1 MCCSH
6 MSKQPFKWEVL
17 RELRRNPLR
26 ASGRVVPR
34 DGIDPAWLSFV
45 SATLQV
51 QTQIKALA
59 CGSVVDALYEADLV
73 ALTLLV
79 AAGVLAA
86 GCGGT
91 KSGSG
96 GYGDGAPATT
106 ATPSAT
112 DSGGRGAY
120 GGRPTTSGAGT
131 PASGTAVAIDNF
143 AFSPATLK
151 AKGGPAGHLDQQ
163 AGRRAHSD
171 RQRGRVQ
178 PSDAVGGDV
187 LVHLHQGGHLR
198 LPLHDPPIDAR
209 DGRGVV
215 ATSGRFRVLKRQCC
229 RATSPHSHRARDNRG
244 AGAVRRPVGG
254 AGRRPAGRVTAPRWP

>member
-1 MCCSH
+1 MA
-6 MSKQPFKWEVL
+6 
-17 RELRRNPLR
+17 LRRVRHPASSDANQGAGMWLRGRRPLR
-26 ASGRVVPR
+26 GRPCRSHPARSGRGAR
-34 DGIDPAWLSFV
+34 RRLRRY
-45 SATLQV
+45 
-51 QTQIKALA
+51 QIRFR
-59 CGSVVDALYEADLV
+59 
-73 ALTLLV
+73 
-79 AAGVLAA
+79 
-86 GCGGT
+86 
-91 KSGSG
+91 

-163 AGRRAHSD
+163 AGRRAHRD

-178 PSDAVGGDV
+178 PSHAVGGDV

-215 ATSGRFRVLKRQCC
+215 ANSGRFRVLKRQCC